1 MSTKTKKLP
10 NCDDVDYVAPVTRV
24 IVFLKEE
31 VLLNKIVSKKARLR
45 EIFISGNL
53 DPNGNYMMDG
63 RPLDVNKTIFELLPK
78 YADQLTDVRLI
89 IHAIKLDLQEDN
101 QEIYFD
107 PVLKPF
113 ENPFRILVFSPA
125 EFTTSFKRYPANTL
139 RYYKLDNFSDS
150 ASAYCNTDKGLYIS
164 GGKNRGK
171 GTKDFLKV
179 CNLKLTIERLP
190 DIPIKKESHSMVFVP
205 KNYIYF
211 VGGCS
216 KDTFFYDTSSNL
228 FGEWA
233 PLKQEKIS
241 PALALVNNRYLYA
254 FSEQK
259 EKKKFDFIERTDLK
273 QIPEW
278 EKITVKV
285 VEPFPMHNFGAAVGN
300 DGRVYFLGGRR
311 DKGEKIYCYNTL
323 KNIIEPCGQENSS
336 LKISDK
342 TFYFL
347 NEYNSALIPNELR
360 EDVQIVLFNRK
371 KNKFRKVHYE
381 KDLEETIDIKD
392 MTNSSGKP
400 EENRPL
406 KVYCKKIP
414 FGKMPQ
420 IPEKLIK
427 FPKIEDLKGNLGAN
441 VSLNLPKPSL
451 DLNINP
457 DVKKDINIDIDVGGK
472 MPSIPGEIDI
482 QGPKVDLQ
490 APNLQLR
497 GKAPK
502 INIGLPSFGFG
513 KKSTATNVDYNPNLL
528 RGILCAPVD
537 DPINL
542 NKKPYGLAK
551 IKVNKMFFNK
561 GKKKSIAL
569 SLNANLGLDKPHVK
583 KMSTAA
589 IDFRGPNID
598 LEIKKPGMDL
608 RGPKLG
614 LSTNMSLNGPKMD
627 DEIDIRG
634 PKIGVPSIDVK
645 GPKLDAGIGM
655 KGPKIGGGIDIDI
668 AGPKIGGPSLDL
680 RGPKIGGGIDINGPK
695 IGGPTIDINGPKIG
709 GGIGI
714 SGPGFGV
721 PGIGLK
727 GIITS
732 ADYDKNNLRAI
743 LNGDITDPIVIMKR
757 PFNMPKFSLDL
768 CGKGGLNINGPKIGL
783 DVGIKG
789 PKIGGGIDLSG
800 RPIEINQPKIVC
812 GVGMNAPKIGGGI
825 DLDIKG
831 PKIGGPSLD
840 VRGPKIG
847 GGIDIVGPKIGGP
860 SIDINGPKIGG
871 PSLDVKGPKIGGGL
885 DIHGPR
891 IGAPAID
898 IDINAP
904 KIGGGL
910 DIHGPRIGGPSLD
923 IDVNAPKI
931 GGGIDIN
938 GPKIGGPSLDIHGPK
953 IGVPSLGR
961 T

>member
-53 DPNGNYMMDG
+53 DPNGNYVMDG

-190 DIPIKKESHSMVFVP
+190 DIPIKKEGHSMVFVP

-216 KDTFFYDTSSNL
+216 KDTFFFDTSSNL

-273 QIPEW
+273 KIPEW

-427 FPKIEDLKGNLGAN
+427 FPKIEDLKGNLGAD
-441 VSLNLPKPSL
+441 VSLNIPKPSL
-451 DLNINP
+451 DLNINA
-457 DVKKDINIDIDVGGK
+457 DVKKDIDIDIDVGGK

-502 INIGLPSFGFG
+502 ISIGLPSFGFG
-513 KKSTATNVDYNPNLL
+513 KKSTANVDYNPNLL

-569 SLNANLGLDKPHVK
+569 SLNANLGLDRPHVK

-598 LEIKKPGMDL
+598 LEIKKPDMDV

-614 LSTNMSLNGPKMD
+614 L
-627 DEIDIRG
+627 
-634 PKIGVPSIDVK
+634 
-645 GPKLDAGIGM
+645 
-655 KGPKIGGGIDIDI
+655 
-668 AGPKIGGPSLDL
+668 
-680 RGPKIGGGIDINGPK
+680 
-695 IGGPTIDINGPKIG
+695 
-709 GGIGI
+709 
-714 SGPGFGV
+714 
-721 PGIGLK
+721 
-727 GIITS
+727 
-732 ADYDKNNLRAI
+732 
-743 LNGDITDPIVIMKR
+743 
-757 PFNMPKFSLDL
+757 
-768 CGKGGLNINGPKIGL
+768 
-783 DVGIKG
+783 
-789 PKIGGGIDLSG
+789 
-800 RPIEINQPKIVC
+800 
-812 GVGMNAPKIGGGI
+812 
-825 DLDIKG
+825 
-831 PKIGGPSLD
+831 
-840 VRGPKIG
+840 
-847 GGIDIVGPKIGGP
+847 
-860 SIDINGPKIGG
+860 
-871 PSLDVKGPKIGGGL
+871 
-885 DIHGPR
+885 
-891 IGAPAID
+891 
-898 IDINAP
+898 
-904 KIGGGL
+904 
-910 DIHGPRIGGPSLD
+910 
-923 IDVNAPKI
+923 
-931 GGGIDIN
+931 
-938 GPKIGGPSLDIHGPK
+938 
-953 IGVPSLGR
+953 
-961 T
+961 